1 MALPLKDDFRN
12 RIERKKKDESLQD
25 QVSFGEITE
34 DNVNQLRKI
43 HSAALPVPYN
53 DLFYRDIMRCSD
65 PNLCKFAYLN
75 GSSIVGAIC
84 SRIEPII
91 PPTSVRLQQ
100 FKHKKGK
107 NNDGQRKVS
116 DWLQPNPACADG
128 SSMGGKRIYIMTLA
142 VLSTHRGRG
151 IGRKLVSSILDYH
164 RDMTTPLP
172 PSGHEMGNEL
182 EKDEHGVIELSVKS
196 VGSDEADKGRFLLQY
211 PPLPLSLMATPLSF
225 PDSSK
230 RKVDTVLDQ
239 YRKTDSNV
247 NSINSE
253 LSSVEEIMLHVHS
266 SNEDAVR
273 FYVDK
278 LGFTRGELVRNYY
291 RRIDP
296 PHCYILRK
304 KLV

>member
-1 MALPLKDDFRN
+1 MALTLKDDFRD
-12 RIERKKKDESLQD
+12 RIERKKKDETLQD

-75 GSSIVGAIC
+75 GTSIVGAIC

-91 PPTSVRLQQ
+91 PPTNARPQ
-100 FKHKKGK
+100 KITHKKGK
-107 NNDGQRKVS
+107 NNDQGQRQVS
-116 DWLQPNPACADG
+116 DWLQPNPVCADR
-128 SSMGGKRIYIMTLA
+128 SSVGGKRIYIMTLA

-151 IGRKLVSSILDYH
+151 IGRKLVRSILDYH
-164 RDMTTPLP
+164 RDMTTPP
-172 PSGHEMGNEL
+172 SPSGHEKGNEL
-182 EKDEHGVIELSVKS
+182 EKDNHGVSELSVKS
-196 VGSDEADKGRFLLQY
+196 VGRDEADKVRFLSQY
-211 PPLPLSLMATPLSF
+211 PSLLMTTPLSL

-230 RKVDTVLDQ
+230 RKISTILDQ
-239 YRKTDSNV
+239 YRQTDFNV

-304 KLV
+304 RLV